1 MREKEDKKSSEYI
14 SEFLN
19 FTRDLQDLFDF
30 HYDAVNDCD
39 CACGDLKHQIEL
51 GPYKD
56 KNKAATALKKVL
68 QRRRIHKDFVDVN
81 SELVKYFKD
90 PEFIKVYRRL
100 EQLLGAVRKQ
110 EKYVEGQRVYRPRST
125 ISTLT
130 IKTKEEE

>member
-1 MREKEDKKSSEYI
+1 MKKEDKKSSEYI

-19 FTRDLQDLFDF
+19 FTRDLHALFDF
-30 HYDAVNDCD
+30 HYGAVNDCD

-56 KNKAATALKKVL
+56 RNKAATDFKKVL
-68 QRRRIHKDFVDVN
+68 QKRRIHKDFVDVN

-90 PEFIKVYRRL
+90 PEFVKVYRRL

-125 ISTLT
+125 VSTLT

>member
-1 MREKEDKKSSEYI
+1 MKKEDKKSSEYI

-56 KNKAATALKKVL
+56 RNKAATALKKVL

-100 EQLLGAVRKQ
+100 EQLLGAVHK
-110 EKYVEGQRVYRPRST
+110 
-125 ISTLT
+125 
-130 IKTKEEE
+130 

>member
-1 MREKEDKKSSEYI
+1 MKKEDKKSSEYI

-19 FTRDLQDLFDF
+19 FTRDLQALFDF
-30 HYDAVNDCD
+30 HYGAVNDCD
-39 CACGDLKHQIEL
+39 YACGDLKHQIEL

-56 KNKAATALKKVL
+56 RNKAATAFKKVL
-68 QRRRIHKDFVDVN
+68 QKRRIHKDFVDIN

-125 ISTLT
+125 VSTLT

>member
-1 MREKEDKKSSEYI
+1 MKKEDKKSSEYI

-19 FTRDLQDLFDF
+19 FTRDLQALFDF
-30 HYDAVNDCD
+30 HYGAVNDCD

-56 KNKAATALKKVL
+56 RNKAATAFKKVL
-68 QRRRIHKDFVDVN
+68 QKRRIHKDFVDVN

-110 EKYVEGQRVYRPRST
+110 EKYVEGQRVYRPRRT
-125 ISTLT
+125 VSTLT
-130 IKTKEEE
+130 IKTTEEE

>member
-1 MREKEDKKSSEYI
+1 MKKEDKKSSEYI

-19 FTRDLQDLFDF
+19 FTRDVQSQYDF
-30 HYDAVNDCD
+30 HFNAVNDYD
-39 CACGDLKHQIEL
+39 KETGDLKHQIEL

-56 KNKAATALKKVL
+56 RNKAATALKWALLK
-68 QRRRIHKDFVDVN
+68 RRVHKDYVDIN
-81 SELVKYFKD
+81 SELVKYFND
-90 PEFIKVYRRL
+90 PDFIKVFRKL

-130 IKTKEEE
+130 INTKKEE

>member
-1 MREKEDKKSSEYI
+1 MKKEDKKSSEYV

-19 FTRDLQDLFDF
+19 FTRDLQALFDM
-30 HYDAVNDCD
+30 HYGAVNDCD
-39 CACGDLKHQIEL
+39 CISGDLKHQIEL
-51 GPYKD
+51 GPCKD
-56 KNKAATALKKVL
+56 RNKAATAFKNALKK
-68 QRRRIHKDFVDVN
+68 RRVHKDFVDVN
-81 SELVKYFKD
+81 SELVKYFRD

-125 ISTLT
+125 VSTLT

>member
-1 MREKEDKKSSEYI
+1 MKKEDKKSSEYI

-19 FTRDLQDLFDF
+19 FTRDLQALFDF
-30 HYDAVNDCD
+30 HYGAVNDCD

-56 KNKAATALKKVL
+56 RNKAATAFKKVL
-68 QRRRIHKDFVDVN
+68 QKRRIHKDFVDVN

-90 PEFIKVYRRL
+90 SEFVKVYRRL

-125 ISTLT
+125 VSTLT

>member
-1 MREKEDKKSSEYI
+1 MKKEDKKCSEYI

-19 FTRDLQDLFDF
+19 FTRDLQALFDF
-30 HYDAVNDCD
+30 HHGAVNDCD

-56 KNKAATALKKVL
+56 RNKAATAFKKVL
-68 QRRRIHKDFVDVN
+68 QKRRIHKDFVDVN

-125 ISTLT
+125 VSTLT

>member
-1 MREKEDKKSSEYI
+1 MKKEDKKSSEYI

-30 HYDAVNDCD
+30 HYDAVTDCD

-56 KNKAATALKKVL
+56 RNRAATALKKVV
-68 QRRRIHKDFVDVN
+68 QRRRIHEDFVDVN
-81 SELVKYFKD
+81 SELVKYFKG

-110 EKYVEGQRVYRPRST
+110 EKYVEGERVYRPRST
-125 ISTLT
+125 VSTLT